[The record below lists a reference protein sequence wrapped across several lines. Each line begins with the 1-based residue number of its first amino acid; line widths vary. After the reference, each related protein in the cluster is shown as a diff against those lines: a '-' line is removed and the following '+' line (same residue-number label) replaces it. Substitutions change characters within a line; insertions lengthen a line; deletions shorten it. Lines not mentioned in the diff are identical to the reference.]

1 MKKTLAIATLILISS
16 CTNYQKQAI
25 VEQDVPLAS
34 FSAQNQLDKTDNSM
48 SWIDTQG
55 IVPYEIHWGWKC
67 SSEGDKSFIWF
78 EQELINNKEL
88 SSTSTK
94 PQVLNVSKENCND

>member
-1 MKKTLAIATLILISS
+1 MKKTLAIATLILMSS

-78 EQELINNKEL
+78 EQELIKE
-88 SSTSTK
+88 TSDK
-94 PQVLNVSKENCND
+94 QQALNVSRENCND

>member
-1 MKKTLAIATLILISS
+1 MKKTLAIATLILMSS

-78 EQELINNKEL
+78 EQELIKE
-88 SSTSTK
+88 TSDK
-94 PQVLNVSKENCND
+94 QQVLNVSRENCND

>member
-1 MKKTLAIATLILISS
+1 MKKTLAIAILILMSS

-25 VEQDVPLAS
+25 VEQDVPLVS

-48 SWIDTQG
+48 SWINMQD

-67 SSEGDKSFIWF
+67 SNENDKSFVWF
-78 EQELINNKEL
+78 EQKLIKE
-88 SSTSTK
+88 TSDK
-94 PQVLNVSKENCND
+94 QQALNVSKENCSD

>member
-1 MKKTLAIATLILISS
+1 MKKTLAIATLILMSS
-16 CTNYQKQAI
+16 CTNHQKQGI
-25 VEQDVPLAS
+25 VEADMIVAS

-78 EQELINNKEL
+78 EQELIKE
-88 SSTSTK
+88 TSDK
-94 PQVLNVSKENCND
+94 QQVLNVSRENCNE

>member
-1 MKKTLAIATLILISS
+1 MTMKKTLAIATLILMSS

-55 IVPYEIHWGWKC
+55 IVEYRVHWGWKC
-67 SSEGDKSFIWF
+67 SENNDKSFVWF
-78 EQELINNKEL
+78 EQKNFKPIIKNN
-88 SSTSTK
+88 
-94 PQVLNVSKENCND
+94 QQALNVSKENCND

>member
-1 MKKTLAIATLILISS
+1 MKKTLAIATLILMSS

-34 FSAQNQLDKTDNSM
+34 FSAQNQLNQTDNSM
-48 SWIDTQG
+48 SWINMQD

-67 SSEGDKSFIWF
+67 SENNDKSFVWF
-78 EQELINNKEL
+78 EQKKF
-88 SSTSTK
+88 K
-94 PQVLNVSKENCND
+94 PIIKDNQQALNVSKENCND

>member
-1 MKKTLAIATLILISS
+1 MKKTLAIATLILMSS

-67 SSEGDKSFIWF
+67 SNEKDKSFVWF
-78 EQELINNKEL
+78 EQKLIKE
-88 SSTSTK
+88 TSDK
-94 PQVLNVSKENCND
+94 QQALNVSKENCSD